1 MARKSYPVTWLDFG
15 VGILA
20 GFLVGESPLT
30 PSSAGPKLAIG
41 AVTAGLYVWWKN
53 SRPRQSTLDTAGNIW
68 AAVLKG
74 LRSLPVSVWL
84 CLIAWLSFF
93 ASTLAWM
100 YARWTGSF
108 WHNSHSMI
116 IAVLIVLLT
125 RATLKREADQPA
137 EGSLWRLPLL
147 LFGLVLGLADSGTGS
162 QLIASVGFAVSVPA
176 LALLLLGVHR
186 FKRLWLPLTMTVFLI
201 PMPSLIANHT
211 FLREVTAEGV
221 LFLLQSLGVNASL
234 YFSRIELPGN
244 VFIVSEACSGFS
256 TLVAAIS
263 LSLFLVAACTSP
275 ARRLAVVLAIL
286 PLTLAANTLR
296 VLLLVLISMIAGI
309 DVLDT
314 MAHEGSG
321 VLTFVVVI
329 GSLFLIAGKPPI
341 AEAFE

>member
-15 VGILA
+15 VGIFA
-20 GFLVGESPLT
+20 GFLLGESPFT
-30 PSSAGPKLAIG
+30 PTSAGPKLAIG
-41 AVTAGLYVWWKN
+41 AVTAGLYVWWK
-53 SRPRQSTLDTAGNIW
+53 STRPRQSTLDTAGNVW
-68 AAVLKG
+68 AAALKG
-74 LRSLPVSVWL
+74 LQSLPVSIWL

-93 ASTLAWM
+93 APTLSWM

-108 WHNSHSMI
+108 WHNNHSMI

-125 RATLKREADQPA
+125 RATLKREADQPM
-137 EGSLWRLPLL
+137 EGSLWGLPPL
-147 LFGLVLGLADSGTGS
+147 LFGLVLGLADSGAGS
-162 QLIASVGFAVSVPA
+162 HLVASIGFVVSLPA
-176 LALLLLGVHR
+176 LVLLLLGVHR
-186 FKRLWLPLTMTVFLI
+186 LKKLWLPLTMTAFLI

-244 VFIVSEACSGFS
+244 VFLVSEACSGFS

-263 LSLFLVAACTSP
+263 LSLFLVASCTSR
-275 ARRLAVVLAIL
+275 ARRIAVILAIL
-286 PLTLAANTLR
+286 PLTLVANTLR
-296 VLLLVLISMIAGI
+296 VLLLVFISMAAGVDI
-309 DVLDT
+309 LDT

-329 GSLFLIAGKPPI
+329 GTLFLIAGKPPI